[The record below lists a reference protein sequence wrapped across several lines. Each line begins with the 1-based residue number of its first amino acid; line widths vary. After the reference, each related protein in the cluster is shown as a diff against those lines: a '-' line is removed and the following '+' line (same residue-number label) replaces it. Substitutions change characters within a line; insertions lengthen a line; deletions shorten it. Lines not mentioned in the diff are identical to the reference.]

1 MMRGPEEEEEDW
13 ERVENRIIEIWVTNK
28 LLLVSGQNSE
38 NEKHMGLLKEVFEV
52 NKVENP

>member
-1 MMRGPEEEEEDW
+1 MMRGLEEEDW

-28 LLLVSGQNSE
+28 LLVSGQNSE